1 MGRKIRYFRNGTT
14 DSRLVAGKLYTMNEL
29 AKLVNF
35 SPSTLRNR
43 VGTGDTVTDEHFIS
57 RKRVHVIWPTFE
69 NETDAKSAQWLRRA
83 L

>member
-43 VGTGDTVTDEHFIS
+43 VGTGDTVTD
-57 RKRVHVIWPTFE
+57 
-69 NETDAKSAQWLRRA
+69 
-83 L
+83 

>member
-14 DSRLVAGKLYTMNEL
+14 DPRLVAGKLYTMNEL
-29 AKLVNF
+29 AKLVKE
-35 SPSTLRNR
+35 SPTTLRNR

-57 RKRVHVIWPTFE
+57 RKRVHVIWPVFE
-69 NETDAKSAQWLRRA
+69 TEAEAKSAEWLRRA

>member
-35 SPSTLRNR
+35 SPTTLRNR
-43 VGTGDTVTDEHFIS
+43 VGTGDTVTDEHFIMQ
-57 RKRVHVIWPTFE
+57 KRLRYIWPTFE
-69 NETDAKSAQWLRRA
+69 NKTEEVSSKWLRRA

>member
-29 AKLVNF
+29 AKLVKY

-57 RKRVHVIWPTFE
+57 KREYTLFGRRLRMKPTL
-69 NETDAKSAQWLRRA
+69 NQHNG
-83 L
+83 

>member
-14 DSRLVAGKLYTMNEL
+14 DSRLVTGKLYTMNEL

-57 RKRVHVIWPTFE
+57 RKRVHVIWPVFE
-69 NETDAKSAQWLRRA
+69 TEAEAKSAEWLRRA

>member
-43 VGTGDTVTDEHFIS
+43 VGAGDTVTDEHFIS
-57 RKRVHVIWPTFE
+57 RKRVHVIWPVF
-69 NETDAKSAQWLRRA
+69 ETDAEATSAEWLRRA